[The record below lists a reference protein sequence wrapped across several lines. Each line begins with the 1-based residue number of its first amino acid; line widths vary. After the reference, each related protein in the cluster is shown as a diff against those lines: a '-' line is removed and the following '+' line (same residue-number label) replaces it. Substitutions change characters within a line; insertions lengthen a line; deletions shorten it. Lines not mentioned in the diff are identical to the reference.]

1 MILHTNNRLD
11 NRGNI
16 SMSWSDFI
24 MSDKKMKLPQ
34 MSHEEKA
41 KLADYPKMKE
51 TLVRYI
57 REGKSKEESE
67 IAGGVQ
73 YSLLTCGYA
82 AIRPWAMPQN
92 RKYETSNPPGI
103 PSLSERQQQVWDL
116 TQNGLTQKEIAKM
129 LKCSQSTVAFSLKQA
144 RAVKEKENEVVARGG
159 HVIYQ
164 TRIHLFVH
172 GMELWEEVKGVDLG
186 TGTLAADIDEAI
198 SLGASEV
205 ISTHLGYSPTQLDK
219 LAMDIILATGGKCVI
234 IADCFATNAIADVH
248 AVYFIRDC
256 VHTVDIPAGE
266 KHPGRGLPVNC
277 SICYLD
283 DWIRH
288 LGVPLSENDE
298 ETVQK
303 FNLWRGLFDK
313 NPH

>member
-1 MILHTNNRLD
+1 
-11 NRGNI
+11 
-16 SMSWSDFI
+16 
-24 MSDKKMKLPQ
+24 MSDEKLRLPQ
-34 MSHEEKA
+34 ISDEEKS
-41 KLADYPKMKE
+41 KLSESQKMNE
-51 TLVRYI
+51 TLVQYI
-57 REGKSKEESE
+57 REGKSKEEAE
-67 IAGGVQ
+67 MAGGVRH
-73 YSLLTCGYA
+73 YLLDCGYA
-82 AIRPWAMPQN
+82 VIRPWAMPQN
-92 RKYETSNPPGI
+92 RKYETSNPPGV
-103 PSLSERQQQVWDL
+103 PSLSGRQKEVWDL
-116 TQNGLTQKEIAKM
+116 TQSGLTQREIANK

-144 RAVKEKENEVVARGG
+144 RLIKEKANEVVAQG
-159 HVIYQ
+159 HYVIYQ

-172 GMELWEEVKGVDLG
+172 GMELWEKVKGVDLG

-205 ISTHLGYSPTQLDK
+205 ISTHLDYSPTQLDK
-219 LAMDIILATGGKCVI
+219 LTMDIILATGGKCVI
-234 IADCFATNAIADVH
+234 MADCFATNAIADVH

-288 LGVPLSENDE
+288 LGVHLSQNDE

-313 NPH
+313 VPH